1 MALLFAHFKDYV
13 IVYIVHIYSVQNLLK
28 MIKLCHYL
36 SMYLEIHYY
45 FWCSFKC
52 KLNQP
57 NNKLLLYTCT
67 YLTTGRPS
75 LLPVIGHPGSSIS
88 VWKLDPNSLSFPL
101 KGLLPY
107 DKVCL
112 TVLLITLKFSFL

>member
-1 MALLFAHFKDYV
+1 
-13 IVYIVHIYSVQNLLK
+13 
-28 MIKLCHYL
+28 
-36 SMYLEIHYY
+36 MYLEIHN
-45 FWCSFKC
+45 FFLCSFKYTF
-52 KLNQP
+52 NQP
-57 NNKLLLYTCT
+57 NNHYTCT

-107 DKVCL
+107 DKVYL
-112 TVLLITLKFSFL
+112 TVLPITLKFSFL

>member
-1 MALLFAHFKDYV
+1 
-13 IVYIVHIYSVQNLLK
+13 
-28 MIKLCHYL
+28 
-36 SMYLEIHYY
+36 MYLEIHKL
-45 FWCSFKC
+45 FWCSFKYTF
-52 KLNQP
+52 NQP
-57 NNKLLLYTCT
+57 SNHYTCT

-112 TVLLITLKFSFL
+112 VVLQITLKFSFL